1 MKNKSQY
8 VRLKRQLPCE
18 FDGHSEGER
27 RNERDADES
36 ERSVS
41 RAPPRHGETDRRGE
55 PKTRRPRVEREGWKE
70 ESGACAVLP
79 SRVSGNVRACWRW
92 NGNGCCG
99 QD

>member
-1 MKNKSQY
+1 MGAGG
-8 VRLKRQLPCE
+8 QLQCE

-27 RNERDADES
+27 RNKTAADVS
-36 ERSVS
+36 ERFES
-41 RAPPRHGETDRRGE
+41 RAAPRHGETDRQE
-55 PKTRRPRVEREGWKE
+55 TQDEATRAEREGWKE
-70 ESGACAVLP
+70 ESGARAVLP